1 MHGLLFAMWH
11 DIQFQFYACPAR
23 ASLSGLDASGT
34 GSKSAIKY
42 DYGQFELTLWVR
54 LVEAAKKDAGG
65 QAGVT
70 EADPLPSPRAS
81 AIPPPFDVTVG
92 LVMRKISRLGPV

>member
-1 MHGLLFAMWH
+1 MAARKHEFVVGCRIRWAPAVHGLLFAMWH

-54 LVEAAKKDAGG
+54 RVEAAKKM
-65 QAGVT
+65 Q
-70 EADPLPSPRAS
+70 EAKR
-81 AIPPPFDVTVG
+81 V
-92 LVMRKISRLGPV
+92 